1 MRLLQSLATHESLNW
16 PTVWTN
22 ASLDALHILR
32 VLRDRQDQQRQYLLR
47 EGQPTRRPSDLTRLL
62 EDAQVAIDLF
72 LGYPTPCLRHTTSH
86 KTVRHSLI
94 HLCTHQEFWEQ
105 ELLFYQLLK

>member
-1 MRLLQSLATHESLNW
+1 M
-16 PTVWTN
+16 WTN
-22 ASLDALHILR
+22 ASLGALHTLR
-32 VLRDRQDQQRQYLLR
+32 VLQDLQDQQRQYLLR
-47 EGQPTRRPSDLTRLL
+47 EDQPTRRPSDLTRLR
-62 EDAQVAIDLF
+62 EDAQVTIDPSQD
-72 LGYPTPCLRHTTSH
+72 YPRPCLRHTTSH